1 MLQIFEGGESD
12 RNDAPG
18 FVNSVPSWGASMCF
32 CFVYLR
38 VTIAADQFKVAPVE
52 RNVWIRDV
60 LRGQM
65 VDMVND
71 HARNISTRAQTAFA

>member
-1 MLQIFEGGESD
+1 
-12 RNDAPG
+12 
-18 FVNSVPSWGASMCF
+18 MCF

-38 VTIAADQFKVAPVE
+38 VAITADQFKVAPVE

-65 VDMVND
+65 VDVVND
-71 HARNISTRAQTAFA
+71 HARNVSTGTETALT

>member
-1 MLQIFEGGESD
+1 
-12 RNDAPG
+12 
-18 FVNSVPSWGASMCF
+18 MCF

-60 LRGQM
+60 IRGQM
-65 VDMVND
+65 VDVVND

>member
-1 MLQIFEGGESD
+1 
-12 RNDAPG
+12 
-18 FVNSVPSWGASMCF
+18 MCF
-32 CFVYLR
+32 CFVDLR

-65 VDMVND
+65 VDVVND
-71 HARNISTRAQTAFA
+71 HARNITTGAETTFT